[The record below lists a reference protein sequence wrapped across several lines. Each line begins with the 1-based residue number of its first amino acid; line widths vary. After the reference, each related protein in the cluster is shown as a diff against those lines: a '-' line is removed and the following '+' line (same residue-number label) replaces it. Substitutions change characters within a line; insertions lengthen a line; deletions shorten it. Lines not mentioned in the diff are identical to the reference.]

1 MPLKSYSLMLRNT
14 RTKLLSAFVAA
25 LALTA
30 LVFGGVA
37 GAQRGAARQANTN
50 SGGGNKRVVVR
61 SGETA
66 RGSRMTVTADDS
78 FKDYSAY
85 RSGDRFYV
93 VLPKSAAGG
102 GVRGGSGKGY
112 SDMQVQQRGDSV
124 VLSFRVQPGAKPRV
138 QQQFN
143 RLEVVL
149 DVPEGAGQQQQ
160 QAAASNEASRNQ
172 QPPAETRNQT
182 PAGQQSSQP
191 AATPPNTNPNS
202 AAERAAAERAAE
214 RAAAERVA
222 EAERAQAANNAAPV
236 VTTPPVLTAE
246 QPATTVDP
254 NAQPGATPQEVAT
267 PSSVPAEQLAQAQ
280 APASQAPV
288 SITKPATAADPSGA
302 SLGAFLLRNWAL
314 TLIIALVVVGVG
326 LVIAARRTPAATREP
341 AGGTDAED
349 AVVADEPRATR
360 AKEATAAALK
370 QASAT
375 AEASIPAK
383 ASATAEAA
391 VPVKA
396 AVPTKASSPAETFI
410 PAEVSVPAESPVPV
424 ETSTADAA
432 EAEDVD
438 VKPLAAATMLAGG
451 AATAKS
457 RKQSRKEARQEAKRK
472 KKGAPADSPAVA
484 EEPLTVAP
492 AAQGLV
498 AEEKEEQAAE
508 ETVVEE
514 TAIAEPVV
522 EAPVVEAAGETAV
535 EEFVVEETLVETPA
549 VAETP
554 VVEETSVEEFVAA
567 SSAVEESAVEETVIE
582 EPVAAETAVAF
593 EEVRPAEQ
601 VEEAALPVHTA
612 KAPAFVEP
620 SVEEVADIS
629 IAPEAVAVEQH
640 EVAAPEARFDAAEE
654 ATVETEAAPA
664 STEIV
669 PAVSQASAPEVVE
682 PEVAELEVAE
692 PEVVEPEVSEP
703 DDSKALAPVAEME
716 PAVAPEPE
724 RVQAATRA
732 LLEGSYYDRSIIA
745 TRDSFSRQM
754 IAAELLAA
762 LAGRNPQRRE
772 RAGMAFVKEGYF
784 DETARDLREADA
796 PAERAAAAR
805 SLALLGERSAT
816 PHLITALE
824 DQNLDVRRAAVE
836 ALGSLRDPV
845 AVEPL
850 EALLERER
858 NERNR
863 IPPRVIRVAADACRE
878 GVSDIIAASAPAVE
892 TPQEPAV
899 ETPQVAETAIEPA
912 HVAEVWQPGVEVE
925 PREEAATAEA
935 TTAEAG
941 ADFETEVTEAAEPAE
956 VAAHAPIEESHVSIA
971 PFVGEQEREPA
982 PLAETFVE
990 AQEEPANAVEPVFA
1004 QDARVDEERADEEEV
1019 TLVAEAPAHETGVD
1033 PFVADLTD
1041 ELNAA
1046 AETQTFETAVVE
1058 PEAVAGTGIEP
1069 FVDTDEYAVEVSRPA
1084 AESTQVTLFNEDT
1097 AEELTLEVEPFRP
1110 AASAKPESTRPD
1122 VAAGEWFDF
1131 DMREL
1136 SEEPRAVVSE
1146 PTPEPTPAP
1155 PPAQEHVFEFSSGE
1169 TFTPPVEPAVDL
1181 YGAAPEPPSFADARA
1196 ELSREVEAFD
1206 AHAPEREVAAPVSSV
1221 EKGLAL
1227 FDEHSSVPAS
1237 IQQRLA
1243 SQDASERAAAII
1255 ELSQVD
1261 TDEAFQQ
1268 ICAGFDDASKE
1279 VRGAAARALYELR
1292 ADRAESFTRALREAG
1307 PERRRQIGT
1316 AISASGLAGESISQ
1330 LTGESRERTYEAFSL
1345 LFLMAK
1351 AGEVAP
1357 LVRAIEGHPS
1367 NEVRLAVVKLLALS
1381 GQKEILPA
1389 FRRLAVRGS
1398 LPTEVRSAVM
1408 EAIYQISSSQP
1419 THAA

>member
-1 MPLKSYSLMLRNT
+1 MPLKSCSLMLRNT
-14 RTKLLSAFVAA
+14 RTTLFAALVAA

-30 LVFGGVA
+30 LVFAGVA
-37 GAQRGAARQANTN
+37 GAQRGGASRQANTN

-93 VLPKSAAGG
+93 VLPKSAAGAA
-102 GVRGGSGKGY
+102 RGGSGKGY

-160 QAAASNEASRNQ
+160 QQAAASNEASRNQ
-172 QPPAETRNQT
+172 QQPAETRNQT
-182 PAGQQSSQP
+182 AAAQQSNQTT
-191 AATPPNTNPNS
+191 APPNTNPNS

-214 RAAAERVA
+214 AA
-222 EAERAQAANNAAPV
+222 RAQAANNAAPV

-246 QPATTVDP
+246 QPATAVDP
-254 NAQPGATPQEVAT
+254 NAQPGATPAGAAPQEGAAT
-267 PSSVPAEQLAQAQ
+267 PEGSNVPAEQLAQAQ
-280 APASQAPV
+280 APAPQAPV
-288 SITKPATAADPSGA
+288 SITKPATAVDPSGA

-314 TLIIALVVVGVG
+314 TLIIALVVVGLG

-341 AGGTDAED
+341 AGDAD
-349 AVVADEPRATR
+349 AAETIAVADEPRATR

-370 QASAT
+370 QASDT

-383 ASATAEAA
+383 ASA
-391 VPVKA
+391 PVKA
-396 AVPTKASSPAETFI
+396 EVPVEATVPTKAS
-410 PAEVSVPAESPVPV
+410 VPAEASVTEESSVPV
-424 ETSTADAA
+424 ETSTPEAA
-432 EAEDVD
+432 EVADVD
-438 VKPLAAATMLAGG
+438 AKPLAAATALAAG
-451 AATAKS
+451 AAVSKS
-457 RKQSRKEARQEAKRK
+457 RKQSRKEARQDAKRK
-472 KKGAPADSPAVA
+472 KKGAYADGTAIA

-498 AEEKEEQAAE
+498 AEETAAE
-508 ETVVEE
+508 ESVVEE
-514 TAIAEPVV
+514 TAVAEPFV
-522 EAPVVEAAGETAV
+522 EETVVEAAGETAV
-535 EEFVVEETLVETPA
+535 EESVVEETLVEAPA

-554 VVEETSVEEFVAA
+554 AVEETGIAEFVAA
-567 SSAVEESAVEETVIE
+567 PAAVEESAVEET
-582 EPVAAETAVAF
+582 AVAF
-593 EEVRPAEQ
+593 DEVTPAEQ
-601 VEEAALPVHTA
+601 DAEAALPVPA
-612 KAPAFVEP
+612 AEAPAFVEP

-629 IAPEAVAVEQH
+629 VAPEAGAVERH
-640 EVAAPEARFDAAEE
+640 EDAAEE

-669 PAVSQASAPEVVE
+669 PAVAEASAPEVV
-682 PEVAELEVAE
+682 A
-692 PEVVEPEVSEP
+692 PEVVERDE
-703 DDSKALAPVAEME
+703 SKSLAPVADIE

-772 RAGMAFVKEGYF
+772 RAGTAFVKEGYF

-805 SLALLGERSAT
+805 SLALLGDRTAT
-816 PHLITALE
+816 PHLIAALE
-824 DQNLDVRRAAVE
+824 DNNLDVRRAAVE

-850 EALLERER
+850 DALLERER

-878 GVSDIIAASAPAVE
+878 GATEIIPIADAPAPAVE
-892 TPQEPAV
+892 TPQV
-899 ETPQVAETAIEPA
+899 TETAIEFA
-912 HVAEVWQPGVEVE
+912 HVAEVERPGVEVE
-925 PREEAATAEA
+925 PREETATVEAEPPTAAAFEAEA
-935 TTAEAG
+935 
-941 ADFETEVTEAAEPAE
+941 TEAAEPSE
-956 VAAHAPIEESHVSIA
+956 VAAHVPVEESPVAIA
-971 PFVGEQEREPA
+971 PFVGEQEQEPA
-982 PLAETFVE
+982 PPAETFAEAQAETFVE
-990 AQEEPANAVEPVFA
+990 AQDEPSNAVEPVFA
-1004 QDARVDEERADEEEV
+1004 EDARADEVHAVEEHVVEERADDDEV
-1019 TLVAEAPAHETGVD
+1019 TLVAEAPAHATGVD
-1033 PFVADLTD
+1033 PLVADLTE

-1046 AETQTFETAVVE
+1046 AETQTFETAVAE
-1058 PEAVAGTGIEP
+1058 PEAVADTGIEP
-1069 FVDTDEYAVEVSRPA
+1069 FLDTDEYAVEVSRPA
-1084 AESTQVTLFNEDT
+1084 AESTQVALFEEDA
-1097 AEELTLEVEPFRP
+1097 AEEVTREVAPLRP
-1110 AASAKPESTRPD
+1110 AEPESPRPG
-1122 VAAGEWFDF
+1122 ASAGEWFDF

-1136 SEEPRAVVSE
+1136 SEEPRAAAPE

-1155 PPAQEHVFEFSSGE
+1155 PPAQDEHVFEFSSGE
-1169 TFTPPVEPAVDL
+1169 TFTSSPVEPPVASNVLDL
-1181 YGAAPEPPSFADARA
+1181 PAAAPAPLSFSDMRA
-1196 ELSREVEAFD
+1196 EMSREVESFD
-1206 AHAPEREVAAPVSSV
+1206 AHAPERETAAPASSA
-1221 EKGLAL
+1221 EKGLAP
-1227 FDEHSSVPAS
+1227 FDEHSTVPAS

-1243 SQDASERAAAII
+1243 SQDARERAAAII
-1255 ELSQVD
+1255 ELSRVD

-1268 ICAGFDDASKE
+1268 ICAGFDDGSKE
-1279 VRGAAARALYELR
+1279 VRGAAARALYDLR
-1292 ADRAESFTRALREAG
+1292 ADRADSFTRALREAS

-1330 LTGESRERTYEAFSL
+1330 LTGESREKTYEAFSL

-1419 THAA
+1419 TPA